1 MAKFSFEVKLKA
13 VQMYLSGIGS
23 TTVARRLGIKKS
35 DLVMMWVA
43 RYRKFGIQGL
53 EIRQSKYDYSGDF
66 KLQVL
71 KWKKQHQASFT
82 TTAIHFDISNI
93 GTVVGWQKKLDQ
105 CGREALFIGRG
116 RTKHMTTNHNH
127 QASKQLSE
135 LERLKAENR
144 ALRVENKYLKKLE
157 ALFQRRAQSKKNT
170 KSSKN

>member
-82 TTAIHFDISNI
+82 TTAIHFDISKY
-93 GTVVGWQKKLDQ
+93 WYC
-105 CGREALFIGRG
+105 CGLAKETRSVWKRSLIYRQ
-116 RTKHMTTNHNH
+116 RTDKTHD
-127 QASKQLSE
+127 
-135 LERLKAENR
+135 
-144 ALRVENKYLKKLE
+144 Y
-157 ALFQRRAQSKKNT
+157 
-170 KSSKN
+170 